1 MNEESV
7 EAVSKAFK
15 KCDLDVSMWDM
26 NTLRE
31 LARIAI
37 KAYGE
42 FWYVPRHGNVLD
54 LHRAQVPQYDTAKV
68 RRGKEK
74 MKFDE
79 KQRISA
85 VDILMKLGLI

>member
-7 EAVSKAFK
+7 EAVAKAFK
-15 KCDLDVSMWDM
+15 ECDLDVSMWDM

-42 FWYVPRHGNVLD
+42 SWYVPRYGNVLD
-54 LHRAQVPQYDTAKV
+54 LHQAQIPQYDVAKV
-68 RRGKEK
+68 RRGK
-74 MKFDE
+74 
-79 KQRISA
+79 
-85 VDILMKLGLI
+85 